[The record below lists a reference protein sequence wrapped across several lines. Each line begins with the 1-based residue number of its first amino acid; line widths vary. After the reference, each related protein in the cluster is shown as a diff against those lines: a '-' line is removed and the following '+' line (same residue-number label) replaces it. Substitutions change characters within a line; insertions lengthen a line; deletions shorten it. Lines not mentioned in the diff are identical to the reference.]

1 MGVLR
6 LTRYSTYHIVLI
18 KELSMSNFLLCT
30 TSLMAGNRTRVV
42 LSEPLHGG
50 SLERSVTPPLKL
62 QERRKGSSI
71 TGVNHGNM
79 PPQGFSEDHPGPA
92 TSYFIRLG
100 CMVTL

>member
-1 MGVLR
+1 
-6 LTRYSTYHIVLI
+6 
-18 KELSMSNFLLCT
+18 MSNFLLCT

-50 SLERSVTPPLKL
+50 SLERSVTRPLKL

-71 TGVNHGNM
+71 TGVNHGNV

-92 TSYFIRLG
+92 TSQFISLG
-100 CMVTL
+100 CMVTLCSMRRAIRLMARGRRTGCCQE